1 MKPNLLLL
9 FLVSLVFCSSC
20 EVEVA
25 KDIQNIE
32 KLLEISLENGY
43 EVVNKHY
50 EFGIGESIKSFDL
63 IFDKPSFDKF
73 FKDVENTFI
82 PIDKTLIINKNLD
95 YYKNFEFDGSR
106 IHMSINLS
114 QRTLHYMYVDL

>member
-1 MKPNLLLL
+1 MKFNFLLL
-9 FLVSLVFCSSC
+9 FLVTLVFCSSC

-32 KLLEISLENGY
+32 RLLEISLENGY
-43 EVVNKHY
+43 EVDNIHY

-63 IFDKPSFDKF
+63 IFDKPAFDKF
-73 FKDVENTFI
+73 IKDIGDTFI
-82 PIDKTLIINKNLD
+82 PIDKTLITNRNLD
-95 YYKNFEFDGSR
+95 YYKNFEFDGTR